1 VSCLPRPISLSL
13 SLVVAAGR
21 EGGRA
26 GGGPARGAR
35 AVSRT
40 DRMQASTRIYL
51 LRQGRRRRDS
61 LRRCGKKLL
70 DTRAA
75 PCTQVGRTGPQ
86 SGRGSPKFR
95 SRAPAFCSQSS
106 LRPPARALRRRLARV
121 CGSGASKA
129 RCAPPWFRPR
139 PTGNPVG
146 HAGIGGV
153 VGGRRTAEPRPSG
166 PRGSISQALLCGKLC
181 AFDMGG
187 GIPASQEFLEA
198 ATWPSGMPSPTLPLG
213 GYQPS
218 EVVAEAVVDQAEVD
232 ARGRRRP
239 RRD

>member
-1 VSCLPRPISLSL
+1 MSCLPRPISLSL

-198 ATWPSGMPSPTLPLG
+198 AMAVRDAQPYLAHLG

-218 EVVAEAVVDQAEVD
+218 EVVAEAVVEAEVD